1 MSKKYVPKK
10 IKLSH
15 EVLQENTEEYLDL
28 VSHKIM
34 ELVEHIKY
42 LNNFSSLLL
51 NMITATNKVLT
62 EKGIISSEEYLRK
75 LKQLKSET
83 QILVDKQQKE
93 DSIFHSYNIGEIIED
108 LYDNKGF
115 EGFND
120 DEIAEA

>member
-28 VSHKIM
+28 MSNKIM
-34 ELVEHIKY
+34 ELMDHIKY

-75 LKQLKSET
+75 LKQLKNDT
-83 QILVDKQQKE
+83 QILLDKQQKE
-93 DSIFHSYNIGEIIED
+93 DSIFHSYNIGELIED
-108 LYDNKGF
+108 LYDTKSF

>member
-28 VSHKIM
+28 VSNKIM
-34 ELVEHIKY
+34 ELVDHIKY

-93 DSIFHSYNIGEIIED
+93 DSIFYSYNIGEIIED